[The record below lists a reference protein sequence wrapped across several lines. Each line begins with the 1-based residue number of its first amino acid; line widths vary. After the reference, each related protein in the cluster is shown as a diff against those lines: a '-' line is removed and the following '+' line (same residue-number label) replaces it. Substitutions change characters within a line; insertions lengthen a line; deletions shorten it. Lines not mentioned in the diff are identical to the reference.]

1 MLDLFFTTAEISMFL
16 KVFLDEYKELQQ
28 NKLFFDNN
36 GSPARLNSFNF
47 IGDLQ
52 GNKYIFSAHTSEN
65 ILELLRSAISIA
77 LFHLG
82 RQILQG
88 NCI

>member
-1 MLDLFFTTAEISMFL
+1 MQS
-16 KVFLDEYKELQQ
+16 
-28 NKLFFDNN
+28 
-36 GSPARLNSFNF
+36 
-47 IGDLQ
+47 
-52 GNKYIFSAHTSEN
+52 SED

-88 NCI
+88 DCI

>member
-1 MLDLFFTTAEISMFL
+1 MQS
-16 KVFLDEYKELQQ
+16 
-28 NKLFFDNN
+28 
-36 GSPARLNSFNF
+36 
-47 IGDLQ
+47 
-52 GNKYIFSAHTSEN
+52 SEE
-65 ILELLRSAISIA
+65 ILELLRSAINIA

>member
-1 MLDLFFTTAEISMFL
+1 MCNRRGCLSNLILLVEDIYRNTKYHLDLCRNFTQKDDMTSGATH
-16 KVFLDEYKELQQ
+16 D
-28 NKLFFDNN
+28 D
-36 GSPARLNSFNF
+36 
-47 IGDLQ
+47 
-52 GNKYIFSAHTSEN
+52 IFYMQSSEE
-65 ILELLRSAISIA
+65 ILELLRSAINIA